1 VRRRANV
8 NRARAKTWER
18 EVPAD
23 AGLIRLY
30 SDYLHEEYGP
40 LDCDYVLSGLRDNTY
55 CPEPGVIQT
64 SCPETASDR
73 AVFAG
78 EVRIIS

>member
-1 VRRRANV
+1 MVRRRANV
-8 NRARAKTWER
+8 NRARAKAWER

-40 LDCDYVLSGLRDNTY
+40 LDCDFVLSGCRDNTN
-55 CPEPGVIQT
+55 CPESG
-64 SCPETASDR
+64 
-73 AVFAG
+73 
-78 EVRIIS
+78 IIWRRLLRRWSSAWRLFRGGR